1 MPFAKVF
8 WDKGKKRCND
18 SYYSV
23 VRKMFI
29 QLITFKKLKME
40 FMKINF
46 VLKTTVAGVFIMCL
60 ILFSCKKEERVM
72 RSKEYALAANG
83 TSGVTGKV
91 LITENPDASFNVA
104 VTLNKSEKDTVH
116 LVRLYNGRVDNP
128 GILAHNLFTIKG
140 GSGQVS
146 GQINS
151 IKQIKGADNTTKNV
165 TYDSI
170 IAYNAFVKVHF
181 SNFKSDSV
189 MCLGNV
195 GK

>member
-1 MPFAKVF
+1 M
-8 WDKGKKRCND
+8 KR
-18 SYYSV
+18 
-23 VRKMFI
+23 K
-29 QLITFKKLKME
+29 
-40 FMKINF
+40 F
-46 VLKTTVAGVFIMCL
+46 VLMTTLVGVSVLSL
-60 ILFSCKKEERVM
+60 IVYSCKKDEREM
-72 RSKEYALAANG
+72 RSKEYSLAANG

-104 VTLNKSEKDTVH
+104 VSLNKSDKDTVH
-116 LVRLYNGRVDNP
+116 LVRLYNGRVNSP

-140 GSGQVS
+140 GSSQVS
-146 GQINS
+146 GQING

-181 SNFKSDSV
+181 SAFKPDSI